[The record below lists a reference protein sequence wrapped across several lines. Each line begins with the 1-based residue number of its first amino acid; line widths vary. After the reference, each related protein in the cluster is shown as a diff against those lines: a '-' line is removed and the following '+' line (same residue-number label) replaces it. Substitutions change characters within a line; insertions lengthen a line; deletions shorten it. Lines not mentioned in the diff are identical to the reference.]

1 MFGMDWCVA
10 VLTPMHL
17 QSEKYICECKAVF
30 GNVWYGLVRGS
41 AYTNAPAERKIYK
54 CKAVFGTDRYMAVHP
69 PRHLQREKYIC
80 KCKAVFGMD
89 RYMAVH
95 PPRHLQREK
104 YICKCKAVFVWTS
117 TWQCILQGTCKEK
130 TIKQCLVWTGT
141 WQ

>member
-80 KCKAVFGMD
+80 KCKAVF
-89 RYMAVH
+89 
-95 PPRHLQREK
+95 
-104 YICKCKAVFVWTS
+104 VWTS